1 MWNSPSSPLPGGTGL
16 RPARPPGKMPVPAA
30 ELLRLIVERAARLG
44 SRQVRLMEVCGT
56 HTMALF
62 RSGIRAMLP
71 PNVKL
76 LSGPGCPVCVTPMG
90 MVDAAIELA
99 RHPGVCLATFGDMV
113 RVPGSRTS
121 LERAKAEG
129 ADVRMVYSPLDAL
142 KLAEGAPERTVVFF
156 AIGFETT
163 TPAVAATVAYARER
177 GLKNLLFLVAHK
189 LIPPAMEAILAGG
202 EVKLDGF
209 ICPGHVS
216 VVTGSAV
223 YEPLMAKHRVPCVVT
238 GFEPEDILE
247 GIGML
252 LLQLVEG
259 QPRVEIQYQRWVTR
273 EGNTKARE
281 RIAQVFRPCDAA
293 WRGLGTIPLSGL
305 ELRPELRSL
314 DALATLGVVVPPEL
328 ENPGCSCGAV
338 LRGLI
343 EPPQCPLFARRCTP
357 ASPLGPC
364 MVSTEGS
371 CAAYYKYGER

>member
-1 MWNSPSSPLPGGTGL
+1 VADLM
-16 RPARPPGKMPVPAA
+16 K
-30 ELLRLIVERAARLG
+30 LIAERAARLAP
-44 SRQVRLMEVCGT
+44 RAVRFMEVCGT

-90 MVDAAIELA
+90 VVDAALDIV
-99 RHPGVCLATFGDMV
+99 RRPGVALATFGDMV
-113 RVPGSRTS
+113 RVPGSASS

-142 KLAEGAPERTVVFF
+142 KLAEAEPRRSVVFF

-177 GLKNLLFLVAHK
+177 GLRNMLFLVANK
-189 LIPPAMEAILAGG
+189 VIPPAMEAILAGG

-216 VVTGSAV
+216 VITGSAI
-223 YEPLMAKHRVPCVVT
+223 YEPMADKHRVPCVVT
-238 GFEPEDILE
+238 GFEAEDILE
-247 GIGML
+247 GIAML

-259 QPRVEIQYQRWVTR
+259 EPKVEIQYRRWVTR
-273 EGNTKARE
+273 EGNAKARE
-281 RIAQVFRPCDAA
+281 RIAEVFQPCDAA
-293 WRGLGTIPLSGL
+293 WRGLGTIPASGL
-305 ELRPELRSL
+305 ALRPELAGH
-314 DALATLGVVVPPEL
+314 DALAVLGVEVPPEL
-328 ENPGCSCGAV
+328 ENPGCSCGEV

-343 EPPQCPLFARRCTP
+343 EPPECPLFASRCTP
-357 ASPLGPC
+357 ATPVGPC

>member
-1 MWNSPSSPLPGGTGL
+1 MSSLASS
-16 RPARPPGKMPVPAA
+16 RPTD
-30 ELLRLIVERAARLG
+30 LLRRIEERAARLAP
-44 SRQVRLMEVCGT
+44 RAVRFMEVCGT

-90 MVDAAIELA
+90 VVDAAIEIA
-99 RHPGVCLATFGDMV
+99 RRPGSCLATFGDMV
-113 RVPGSRTS
+113 RVPGSASS

-142 KLAEGAPERTVVFF
+142 KLAEADPGRMVVFF

-163 TPAVAATVAYARER
+163 TPTIAATLAYARDR
-177 GLKNLLFLVAHK
+177 GLKNLLFLAANKV
-189 LIPPAMEAILAGG
+189 IPPAMEAILAGG

-216 VVTGSAV
+216 VITGSAV
-223 YEPLMAKHRVPCVVT
+223 YEPLAAKYRVPCVVT
-238 GFEPEDILE
+238 GFEAEDILE
-247 GIGML
+247 GIAML
-252 LLQLVEG
+252 LLQAVEG
-259 QPRVEIQYQRWVTR
+259 RAEVEVQYERWVSR
-273 EGNTKARE
+273 EGNAKARE
-281 RIAQVFRPCDAA
+281 RVNEVFEPCDAA
-293 WRGLGTIPLSGL
+293 WRGLGTIPASGL
-305 ELRPELRSL
+305 ALRPELRAH
-314 DALATLGVVVPPEL
+314 DALAVLGVEVPPEL

-343 EPPQCPLFARRCTP
+343 EPPECPLFASRCTP
-357 ASPLGPC
+357 ATPVGPC

-371 CAAYYKYGER
+371 CAAFYKYGER